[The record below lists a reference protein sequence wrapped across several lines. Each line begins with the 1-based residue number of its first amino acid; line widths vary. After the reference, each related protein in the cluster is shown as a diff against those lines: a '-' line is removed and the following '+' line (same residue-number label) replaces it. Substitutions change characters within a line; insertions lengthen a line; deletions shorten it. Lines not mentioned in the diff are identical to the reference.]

1 MARIKFYIDYDED
14 LENILFRLTS
24 VDPAGLDYRV
34 KKKGLDKQVVE
45 SILAEEDFG
54 KQEQILEEYLREV
67 YKDIRAD
74 LEKVELVYEDIWQDK
89 EDDFFKLSTEI
100 MGDLPWDYDNYFF
113 LISAFY
119 SMASWGGTNQLAV
132 WYKREPR
139 KHYYMN
145 GYELILSHFFETVDR
160 LYDKRPVS
168 DWHIW
173 ALAEIT
179 AHILTLKEE
188 KMISSLWPQMNT
200 LIDTPIEDDISK
212 GSYPHLAEHAKKVW
226 QIYQNRKGYDDYVNQ
241 SIDYIKDASK
251 ESLKRE

>member
-1 MARIKFYIDYDED
+1 MARINFYIDYDED

-24 VDPAGLDYRV
+24 VDPAGIDYRV

-54 KQEQILEEYLREV
+54 KQEKILDEYLREV

-74 LEKVELVYEDIWQDK
+74 LERVELAYEKIWQDK
-89 EDDFFKLSTEI
+89 EDDFFKLATEI
-100 MGDLPWDYDNYFF
+100 MGDLPWDYSSYYF

-119 SMASWGGTNQLAV
+119 SMASWGGTNKLAA

-145 GYELILSHFFETVDR
+145 GYELVLSHFFETIDR

-179 AHILTLKEE
+179 AHILIFKEE
-188 KMISSLWPQMNT
+188 KMISALWPQMNALQET
-200 LIDTPIEDDISK
+200 AIEDDFSES
-212 GSYPHLAEHAKKVW
+212 SYPHLASHAKKVW
-226 QIYQNRKGYDDYVNQ
+226 QIYQNRKDYKGYVNQ
-241 SIDYIKDASK
+241 GIDYIQEVSK
-251 ESLKRE
+251 GSLNKK